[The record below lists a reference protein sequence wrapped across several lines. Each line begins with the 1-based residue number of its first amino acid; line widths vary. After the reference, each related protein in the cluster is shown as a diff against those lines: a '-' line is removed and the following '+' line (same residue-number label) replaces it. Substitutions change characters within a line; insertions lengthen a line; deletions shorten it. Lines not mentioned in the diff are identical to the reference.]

1 MKPIIVGIGELSTSN
16 SPDQLVKTFALG
28 SCIGVVA
35 LAPKQ
40 GAVGLLH
47 LALPDSQINP
57 ELAKAQPGRFAD
69 TGIPELLKEMVK
81 YGCRRN
87 DLVIKLA
94 GGANI
99 MDLGNRFEIGKRNL
113 IAVKKILWKYKLWA
127 IAEDVGE
134 NFSRTVTVEVKTGK
148 VLLSS
153 PGKEDWQI

>member
-1 MKPIIVGIGELSTSN
+1 MRSIIVGIGELNTSN
-16 SPDQLVKTFALG
+16 SPDDVVKTFALG

-40 GAVGLLH
+40 GVVGLLH

-57 ELAKAQPGRFAD
+57 ELAKLQPGRFAD
-69 TGIPELLKEMVK
+69 TGIPELLKGMVK

-99 MDLGNRFEIGKRNL
+99 MDANLRFEIGKRNL

-127 IAEDVGE
+127 VAEDVGE
-134 NFSRTVTVEVKTGK
+134 NYSRTIRVEVNTGK

-153 PGKEDWQI
+153 PGKEDWEL